1 MRELILLGVFIAI
14 AVFGYYAVS
23 KLDGFMSSVRR
34 EAKLA
39 DEDIRRK
46 EHYVRGRA
54 LHCARWTRTRAK
66 RCVAPGSYIFWK
78 RSSRLNGQVLCP
90 DSREL
95 LC

>member
-14 AVFGYYAVS
+14 AVFGYYAVT

-34 EAKLA
+34 EAELA

-54 LHCARWTRTRAK
+54 LHCACWTRTRAK
-66 RCVAPGSYIFWK
+66 RCVAPGSYIF
-78 RSSRLNGQVLCP
+78 
-90 DSREL
+90 
-95 LC
+95 